1 MNKWMKL
8 CFLILGGGTIFKLS
22 SMKDVFYVPMQADWG
37 LTNTQIG
44 FGFTVY
50 AAVQTIGLFSSLYI
64 ADRFSKKIL
73 LPAGLIGVGLCG
85 AYLTTLPP
93 FSGYLIAFGAM
104 AFFGEVVY
112 WPVLLKAVR
121 LLGNRDEQGRMFGFL
136 EAGRGVVDVLIASGA
151 LFVFVQFGEGKA
163 GMQAG
168 LVYYTLITI
177 IVGIITY
184 FIVDA
189 DDRTI
194 PQDDEDVNKQIFKGI
209 KNVVKSPNL
218 WLASFCIFFV
228 YSAYCGLTY
237 FIPFLKDIYALP
249 VALVGAYGII
259 NQYGLKM
266 VGGPVGGYL
275 ADKISHSPVIYLK
288 WTFLIS
294 AVAMLLFIQLPH
306 DSMNVYLGM
315 TATLGFGAIIFSQ
328 RAIFFAPMDEIGTPR
343 EFAGSA
349 MAFGCII
356 GYMPSMFAYT
366 LYGSLLDNFSGIQGG
381 FAPIFPDTCH
391 HLTHYWPAAVD
402 IPVASDNPVHYA
414 DAIRY
419 NARTPLQGSLL
430 PLTRLVWA

>member
-1 MNKWMKL
+1 MNKWIKL
-8 CFLILGGGTIFKLS
+8 CFLTLGGGTIFKLS

-50 AAVQTIGLFSSLYI
+50 AVVQTVGLFSSLYI

-73 LPAGLIGVGLCG
+73 LPAGLIGVGVCG
-85 AYLTTLPP
+85 AYLTTLPS
-93 FSGYLIAFGAM
+93 FTGYLIAFGAM

-177 IVGIITY
+177 LVGIITY
-184 FIVDA
+184 FIVDS

-194 PQDDEDVNKQIFKGI
+194 PRDDEDVNKQVFKGI
-209 KNVVKSPNL
+209 KNVIKSPNL

-275 ADKISHSPVIYLK
+275 ADKIAHSPVIYLK
-288 WTFLIS
+288 WTFIIS
-294 AVAMLLFIQLPH
+294 AIAMLLFIQLPH

-366 LYGSLLDNFSGIQGG
+366 LYGSLLDNFSGIQGYNYVFSVMVAFSVLG
-381 FAPIFPDTCH
+381 FVCAT
-391 HLTHYWPAAVD
+391 L
-402 IPVASDNPVHYA
+402 
-414 DAIRY
+414 
-419 NARTPLQGSLL
+419 
-430 PLTRLVWA
+430 LTRRMRIRN

>member
-1 MNKWMKL
+1 MNKWIKL

-366 LYGSLLDNFSGIQGG
+366 LYGSLLDNFSGIQGYNYV
-381 FAPIFPDTCH
+381 FS
-391 HLTHYWPAAVD
+391 VM
-402 IPVASDNPVHYA
+402 VAF
-414 DAIRY
+414 
-419 NARTPLQGSLL
+419 SLL
-430 PLTRLVWA
+430 GFICATLLTRRMKLRNE

>member
-1 MNKWMKL
+1 MNKWVKL

-151 LFVFVQFGEGKA
+151 LLVFVQFGEGKA

-194 PQDDEDVNKQIFKGI
+194 PQNDEDVNKQIFKGI

-366 LYGSLLDNFSGIQGG
+366 LYGSLLDNFSGIQGYNY
-381 FAPIFPDTCH
+381 IFS
-391 HLTHYWPAAVD
+391 VM
-402 IPVASDNPVHYA
+402 VAF
-414 DAIRY
+414 
-419 NARTPLQGSLL
+419 SLL
-430 PLTRLVWA
+430 GFICATLLTRRMKLRNE

>member
-366 LYGSLLDNFSGIQGG
+366 LYGSLLDNFSGIQGYNYV
-381 FAPIFPDTCH
+381 FS
-391 HLTHYWPAAVD
+391 VM
-402 IPVASDNPVHYA
+402 VAF
-414 DAIRY
+414 
-419 NARTPLQGSLL
+419 SLL
-430 PLTRLVWA
+430 GFICATLLTRR

>member
-44 FGFTVY
+44 FGFTIY

-194 PQDDEDVNKQIFKGI
+194 PQNDEDVNKQIFKRI

-366 LYGSLLDNFSGIQGG
+366 LYGSLLDNFSGIQGYNYV
-381 FAPIFPDTCH
+381 FS
-391 HLTHYWPAAVD
+391 VM
-402 IPVASDNPVHYA
+402 VAF
-414 DAIRY
+414 
-419 NARTPLQGSLL
+419 SLL
-430 PLTRLVWA
+430 GFICATLLTRRMKMRNE

>member
-1 MNKWMKL
+1 MKL

-366 LYGSLLDNFSGIQGG
+366 LYGSLLDNFSDIQGYNYV
-381 FAPIFPDTCH
+381 FS
-391 HLTHYWPAAVD
+391 VM
-402 IPVASDNPVHYA
+402 VAF
-414 DAIRY
+414 
-419 NARTPLQGSLL
+419 SLL
-430 PLTRLVWA
+430 GFICATLLTRRMKLRNE

>member
-1 MNKWMKL
+1 MKL

-64 ADRFSKKIL
+64 ADRFSKKKL

-366 LYGSLLDNFSGIQGG
+366 LYGSLLDNFSGIQGYNYV
-381 FAPIFPDTCH
+381 FS
-391 HLTHYWPAAVD
+391 VM
-402 IPVASDNPVHYA
+402 VAF
-414 DAIRY
+414 
-419 NARTPLQGSLL
+419 SLL
-430 PLTRLVWA
+430 GFICATLLTRRMKLRNE

>member
-1 MNKWMKL
+1 MSGDS
-8 CFLILGGGTIFKLS
+8 GGQS
-22 SMKDVFYVPMQADWG
+22 KDVFYVPMQADWG

-44 FGFTVY
+44 FGFTIY

-194 PQDDEDVNKQIFKGI
+194 PQNDEDVNKQIFKGI

-366 LYGSLLDNFSGIQGG
+366 LYGSLLDNFSGIQGYNYV
-381 FAPIFPDTCH
+381 FS
-391 HLTHYWPAAVD
+391 VM
-402 IPVASDNPVHYA
+402 VAF
-414 DAIRY
+414 
-419 NARTPLQGSLL
+419 SLL
-430 PLTRLVWA
+430 GFICATLLTRRMKMRNE

>member
-1 MNKWMKL
+1 
-8 CFLILGGGTIFKLS
+8 
-22 SMKDVFYVPMQADWG
+22 
-37 LTNTQIG
+37 
-44 FGFTVY
+44 
-50 AAVQTIGLFSSLYI
+50 FSSLYI

-73 LPAGLIGVGLCG
+73 LPVGLIGVGLCG

-93 FSGYLIAFGAM
+93 FTGYLIAFGAM

-121 LLGNRDEQGRMFGFL
+121 LLGTKEEQGRMFGFL
-136 EAGRGVVDVLIASGA
+136 EAGRGVVDVVIASGA

-168 LVYYTLITI
+168 LVYYTLVTI
-177 IVGIITY
+177 LVGVITY
-184 FIVDA
+184 FIVDG
-189 DDRTI
+189 DDKVSTDNAVDANR
-194 PQDDEDVNKQIFKGI
+194 QVFMGI
-209 KNVVKSPNL
+209 KRVIKSPNL

-275 ADKISHSPVIYLK
+275 ADKIAHSPVVYLK

-315 TATLGFGAIIFSQ
+315 AATLGFGAIIFSQ

-366 LYGSLLDNFSGIQGG
+366 LYGSLLDNFAGIRGYNY
-381 FAPIFPDTCH
+381 IF
-391 HLTHYWPAAVD
+391 YVM
-402 IPVASDNPVHYA
+402 VVF
-414 DAIRY
+414 
-419 NARTPLQGSLL
+419 SLL
-430 PLTRLVWA
+430 GFVCATLLTRRMRGNS

>member
-1 MNKWMKL
+1 
-8 CFLILGGGTIFKLS
+8 
-22 SMKDVFYVPMQADWG
+22 MKDVFYVPMQADWG

-44 FGFTVY
+44 FGFTIY

-189 DDRTI
+189 DDRAT

-288 WTFLIS
+288 WAFLIS

-366 LYGSLLDNFSGIQGG
+366 LYGSLLDNFSGIQGYNYV
-381 FAPIFPDTCH
+381 FS
-391 HLTHYWPAAVD
+391 VM
-402 IPVASDNPVHYA
+402 VAF
-414 DAIRY
+414 
-419 NARTPLQGSLL
+419 SLL
-430 PLTRLVWA
+430 GFICATLLTRRMKLRN

>member
-1 MNKWMKL
+1 MNKWVKL

-85 AYLTTLPP
+85 AYITTLPP

-151 LFVFVQFGEGKA
+151 LLVFVQFGEGKA

-194 PQDDEDVNKQIFKGI
+194 PQNDEDVNKQIFKGI

-366 LYGSLLDNFSGIQGG
+366 LYGSLLDNFSGIQGYNY
-381 FAPIFPDTCH
+381 IFS
-391 HLTHYWPAAVD
+391 VM
-402 IPVASDNPVHYA
+402 VAF
-414 DAIRY
+414 
-419 NARTPLQGSLL
+419 SLL
-430 PLTRLVWA
+430 GFICATLLTRRIKMRNE

>member
-1 MNKWMKL
+1 MNKWVKL

-151 LFVFVQFGEGKA
+151 LLVFVQFGEGKA

-366 LYGSLLDNFSGIQGG
+366 LYGSLLDNFSGIQGYNY
-381 FAPIFPDTCH
+381 IFS
-391 HLTHYWPAAVD
+391 VM
-402 IPVASDNPVHYA
+402 VAF
-414 DAIRY
+414 
-419 NARTPLQGSLL
+419 SLL
-430 PLTRLVWA
+430 GFICATLLTRRIKMRNE

>member
-44 FGFTVY
+44 FGFTIY

-194 PQDDEDVNKQIFKGI
+194 PHNDEDVNKQIFKGI

-366 LYGSLLDNFSGIQGG
+366 LYGSLLDNFSGIQGYNYV
-381 FAPIFPDTCH
+381 FS
-391 HLTHYWPAAVD
+391 VM
-402 IPVASDNPVHYA
+402 VAF
-414 DAIRY
+414 
-419 NARTPLQGSLL
+419 SLL
-430 PLTRLVWA
+430 GFICATLLTRRMKMRNE

>member
-22 SMKDVFYVPMQADWG
+22 RMKDVFYVPMQADWG

-177 IVGIITY
+177 TVGIITY

-194 PQDDEDVNKQIFKGI
+194 PQNDEDVNKQIFKGI

-275 ADKISHSPVIYLK
+275 ADKISHSPAIYLK

-366 LYGSLLDNFSGIQGG
+366 LYGSLLDNFSGIQGYNYV
-381 FAPIFPDTCH
+381 FS
-391 HLTHYWPAAVD
+391 VM
-402 IPVASDNPVHYA
+402 VAF
-414 DAIRY
+414 
-419 NARTPLQGSLL
+419 SLL
-430 PLTRLVWA
+430 GFICATLLTRRMKMRNE

>member
-177 IVGIITY
+177 TVGIITY

-366 LYGSLLDNFSGIQGG
+366 LYGSLLDNFSGIQGYNYV
-381 FAPIFPDTCH
+381 FS
-391 HLTHYWPAAVD
+391 VM
-402 IPVASDNPVHYA
+402 VAF
-414 DAIRY
+414 
-419 NARTPLQGSLL
+419 SLL
-430 PLTRLVWA
+430 GFICATLLTRRMKMRNE

>member
-1 MNKWMKL
+1 MCINKWIKL

-22 SMKDVFYVPMQADWG
+22 SMKDVFYVPMQTDWG
-37 LTNTQIG
+37 LSNTQIG

-50 AAVQTIGLFSSLYI
+50 AIIQTIGLFSSLYI
-64 ADRFSKKIL
+64 ADRFSKKLL
-73 LPAGLIGVGLCG
+73 LPVGLIGVGLCG

-93 FSGYLIAFGAM
+93 FTGYLIAFGAM

-121 LLGNRDEQGRMFGFL
+121 LLGNKEEQGRMFGFL
-136 EAGRGVVDVLIASGA
+136 EAGRGVVDVVIASGA
-151 LFVFVQFGEGKA
+151 LFVFVQFGEGKT

-168 LVYYTLITI
+168 LVYYTLVTVL
-177 IVGIITY
+177 VGVITY
-184 FIVDA
+184 FIVGS
-189 DDRTI
+189 DDKFSAENT
-194 PQDDEDVNKQIFKGI
+194 EDVNRLVLMGI
-209 KNVVKSPNL
+209 KNVIKSPNL
-218 WLASFCIFFV
+218 WLASLCIFFV

-249 VALVGAYGII
+249 VALIGAYGII

-275 ADKISHSPVIYLK
+275 ADKIAHSPVVYLK

-294 AVAMLLFIQLPH
+294 AAAMLIFIQLPH

-328 RAIFFAPMDEIGTPR
+328 RAIFFAPMDEAGIPR
-343 EFAGSA
+343 EFSGSA

-356 GYMPSMFAYT
+356 GYMPSIFAYT
-366 LYGSLLDNFSGIQGG
+366 LYGSLLDNFPGIKGYNY
-381 FAPIFPDTCH
+381 IFS
-391 HLTHYWPAAVD
+391 VM
-402 IPVASDNPVHYA
+402 VAF
-414 DAIRY
+414 
-419 NARTPLQGSLL
+419 SLL
-430 PLTRLVWA
+430 GFICATLLTTRIHRKDQ

>member
-1 MNKWMKL
+1 MKL

-177 IVGIITY
+177 TVGIITY

-194 PQDDEDVNKQIFKGI
+194 PQNDEDVNKQIFKGI

-275 ADKISHSPVIYLK
+275 ADKISHSPAIYLK

-366 LYGSLLDNFSGIQGG
+366 LYGSLLDNFSGIQGYNYV
-381 FAPIFPDTCH
+381 FS
-391 HLTHYWPAAVD
+391 VM
-402 IPVASDNPVHYA
+402 VAF
-414 DAIRY
+414 
-419 NARTPLQGSLL
+419 SLL
-430 PLTRLVWA
+430 GFICATLLTRRMKMRNE

>member
-366 LYGSLLDNFSGIQGG
+366 LYGSLLDNFSGIQGYNYV
-381 FAPIFPDTCH
+381 FS
-391 HLTHYWPAAVD
+391 VM
-402 IPVASDNPVHYA
+402 VAF
-414 DAIRY
+414 
-419 NARTPLQGSLL
+419 SLL
-430 PLTRLVWA
+430 GFICATLLTRRVKLRNE

>member
-366 LYGSLLDNFSGIQGG
+366 LYGSLLDNFSGIQGYNYV
-381 FAPIFPDTCH
+381 FS
-391 HLTHYWPAAVD
+391 VM
-402 IPVASDNPVHYA
+402 VAF
-414 DAIRY
+414 
-419 NARTPLQGSLL
+419 SLL
-430 PLTRLVWA
+430 GFICATLLTRRIKLRNE

>member
-1 MNKWMKL
+1 MKL

-151 LFVFVQFGEGKA
+151 LFVFVQFCEGKA

-366 LYGSLLDNFSGIQGG
+366 LYGSLLDNFSDIQGYNYV
-381 FAPIFPDTCH
+381 FS
-391 HLTHYWPAAVD
+391 VM
-402 IPVASDNPVHYA
+402 VAF
-414 DAIRY
+414 
-419 NARTPLQGSLL
+419 SLL
-430 PLTRLVWA
+430 GFICATLLTRRMKLRNE

>member
-1 MNKWMKL
+1 MNKWIKL

-50 AAVQTIGLFSSLYI
+50 AVVQTVGLFSSLYI

-73 LPAGLIGVGLCG
+73 LPAGLIGVGVCG
-85 AYLTTLPP
+85 AYLTTLPS
-93 FSGYLIAFGAM
+93 FTGYLIAFGAM

-177 IVGIITY
+177 LVGIITY
-184 FIVDA
+184 FIVDS
-189 DDRTI
+189 DDRAI
-194 PQDDEDVNKQIFKGI
+194 PRDDEDVNKQVFKGI
-209 KNVVKSPNL
+209 KNVIKSPNL

-275 ADKISHSPVIYLK
+275 ADKIAHSPVIYLK
-288 WTFLIS
+288 WTFIIS
-294 AVAMLLFIQLPH
+294 AIAMLLFIQLPH

-366 LYGSLLDNFSGIQGG
+366 LYGSLLDNFSGIQGYNYV
-381 FAPIFPDTCH
+381 FS
-391 HLTHYWPAAVD
+391 VM
-402 IPVASDNPVHYA
+402 VAF
-414 DAIRY
+414 
-419 NARTPLQGSLL
+419 SLL
-430 PLTRLVWA
+430 GFVCATLLTRRMRIRN

>member
-44 FGFTVY
+44 FGFTAY

-209 KNVVKSPNL
+209 NNVVKSPNL

-366 LYGSLLDNFSGIQGG
+366 LYGSLLDSFSGIQGYNYV
-381 FAPIFPDTCH
+381 FS
-391 HLTHYWPAAVD
+391 VM
-402 IPVASDNPVHYA
+402 VAF
-414 DAIRY
+414 
-419 NARTPLQGSLL
+419 SLL
-430 PLTRLVWA
+430 GFICATLLTRRMKLRNE